1 MENQKAFIATTNYI
15 RKVKLPFGVGVITSF
30 SEEDAMNLT
39 IRRRHLE
46 TRNEWFDIEIPDRK
60 TFLNLDSLLEENP
73 KECLDS
79 LFSTKALSFLFY
91 DEGQK
96 LFKQMPQILE
106 NKTSVEEEKNTL
118 AQEELKK
125 FYNSKADELKKL
137 MSTYSLIQF
146 ITEKAK
152 RNDMAITSSFLSM
165 IGINGVIYS
174 EDNNE
179 RALIFDAKNKILLKG
194 VNSQILE
201 NSKFIEES
209 IKYRRIKQWKL
220 T

>member
-1 MENQKAFIATTNYI
+1 MENQKAYIATTNYI

-201 NSKFIEES
+201 NSKFIEE
-209 IKYRRIKQWKL
+209 
-220 T
+220 

>member
-1 MENQKAFIATTNYI
+1 MENQKAYIATTNYI

-152 RNDMAITSSFLSM
+152 RNDMEITSSFLSM

-209 IKYRRIKQWKL
+209 IK
-220 T
+220 

>member
-1 MENQKAFIATTNYI
+1 MENQKAYIATTNYI

-39 IRRRHLE
+39 IRRKHLE

-96 LFKQMPQILE
+96 LFKQMPQLVE
-106 NKTSVEEEKNTL
+106 SKTSVQEERNIL
-118 AQEELKK
+118 AQKELKN
-125 FYNSKADELKKL
+125 FYDSKTEELKKL
-137 MSTYSLIQF
+137 MSVYSLIQF
-146 ITEKAK
+146 ITERA
-152 RNDMAITSSFLSM
+152 RGNDMAITSSFLSM
-165 IGINGVIYS
+165 VGINGIIYS
-174 EDNNE
+174 EENKE
-179 RALIFDAKNKILLKG
+179 RALIFDAKNKIIVKKM
-194 VNSQILE
+194 NSAVLE
-201 NSKFIEES
+201 NSKFTEE
-209 IKYRRIKQWKL
+209 
-220 T
+220 

>member
-1 MENQKAFIATTNYI
+1 MAQIIESKTY
-15 RKVKLPFGVGVITSF
+15 VK
-30 SEEDAMNLT
+30 E
-39 IRRRHLE
+39 
-46 TRNEWFDIEIPDRK
+46 K
-60 TFLNLDSLLEENP
+60 
-73 KECLDS
+73 
-79 LFSTKALSFLFY
+79 
-91 DEGQK
+91 
-96 LFKQMPQILE
+96 
-106 NKTSVEEEKNTL
+106 KNTL

-125 FYNSKADELKKL
+125 FYDSKAYELKKL

-201 NSKFIEES
+201 NSKFTEE
-209 IKYRRIKQWKL
+209 
-220 T
+220 

>member
-46 TRNEWFDIEIPDRK
+46 TRNEWFDIEIPNRS
-60 TFLNLDSLLEENP
+60 TFLNLDNLLVENP
-73 KECLDS
+73 QECLNS

-106 NKTSVEEEKNTL
+106 SKTSVEEEKNTL

-125 FYNSKADELKKL
+125 FYDSKADELKKL
-137 MSTYSLIQF
+137 LSTYSLIQF
-146 ITEKAK
+146 ITERAK
-152 RNDMAITSSFLSM
+152 KNDMAITSSFLSM

-201 NSKFIEES
+201 NSKFTEE
-209 IKYRRIKQWKL
+209 
-220 T
+220 

>member
-1 MENQKAFIATTNYI
+1 MENQKAYIATTNYI

-106 NKTSVEEEKNTL
+106 NKTSVEEEKNAL

-146 ITEKAK
+146 ITEKAI
-152 RNDMAITSSFLSM
+152 RNDMAITSRFLSM

-209 IKYRRIKQWKL
+209 IK
-220 T
+220 

>member
-1 MENQKAFIATTNYI
+1 MCNMENQKAFIATTNYI

-46 TRNEWFDIEIPDRK
+46 TRNEWFDIEIPNRS

-73 KECLDS
+73 QECLDS

-91 DEGQK
+91 DEGQS
-96 LFKQMPQILE
+96 LFKQIPQLIE
-106 NKTSVEEEKNTL
+106 NKTSVQEEKNIL
-118 AQEELKK
+118 AQKELKN
-125 FYNSKADELKKL
+125 FYALKAEELKKL
-137 MSTYSLIQF
+137 MSVYSLIQF
-146 ITEKAK
+146 ITERAK

-165 IGINGVIYS
+165 IGINGIIYN

-179 RALIFDAKNKILLKG
+179 RALIFDAKNKILLKS

-201 NSKFIEES
+201 NSKYIEE
-209 IKYRRIKQWKL
+209 
-220 T
+220 

>member
-1 MENQKAFIATTNYI
+1 MENQKAYIATTNYI

-209 IKYRRIKQWKL
+209 IK
-220 T
+220 

>member
-46 TRNEWFDIEIPDRK
+46 TRNEWFDIEIPDRS
-60 TFLNLDSLLEENP
+60 TFLNLDNLLEENP
-73 KECLDS
+73 QECLNS

-106 NKTSVEEEKNTL
+106 SKASIEEEKNTL
-118 AQEELKK
+118 AQKELKK
-125 FYNSKADELKKL
+125 FYDSKADELKKL

-146 ITEKAK
+146 ITERAK

-165 IGINGVIYS
+165 IGINGIIYS

-201 NSKFIEES
+201 NSKFTEE
-209 IKYRRIKQWKL
+209 
-220 T
+220 

>member
-1 MENQKAFIATTNYI
+1 MIYCLKLIMKKGYI
-15 RKVKLPFGVGVITSF
+15 FDFDGVICDTENFHYLAWKKVAEEIKTSF

-96 LFKQMPQILE
+96 FFKQMPKLVE
-106 NKTSVEEEKNTL
+106 SKTSVQEERNIL
-118 AQEELKK
+118 AQKELKN
-125 FYNSKADELKKL
+125 FYDSKAEEFKL
-137 MSTYSLIQF
+137 MF
-146 ITEKAK
+146 
-152 RNDMAITSSFLSM
+152 
-165 IGINGVIYS
+165 
-174 EDNNE
+174 
-179 RALIFDAKNKILLKG
+179 
-194 VNSQILE
+194 
-201 NSKFIEES
+201 
-209 IKYRRIKQWKL
+209 
-220 T
+220 

>member
-1 MENQKAFIATTNYI
+1 MENQKAYIATTNYI

-79 LFSTKALSFLFY
+79 LFSTKALSFLSY

-209 IKYRRIKQWKL
+209 IK
-220 T
+220 

>member
-1 MENQKAFIATTNYI
+1 MENQKAFIAATNYI

-39 IRRRHLE
+39 IRRRYLE

-96 LFKQMPQILE
+96 FFKDMIGLIE
-106 NKTSVEEEKNTL
+106 SKTSIQDEKNIL
-118 AQEELKK
+118 AQKELKNFYDSKIEELR
-125 FYNSKADELKKL
+125 KL
-137 MSTYSLIQF
+137 VSTYSLIQF
-146 ITEKAK
+146 ITEKA
-152 RNDMAITSSFLSM
+152 RGNDMAITSSFLSM
-165 IGINGVIYS
+165 VGINGIIYS

-179 RALIFDAKNKILLKG
+179 RALIFDAKNKIMLKK
-194 VNSQILE
+194 I
-201 NSKFIEES
+201 NSKILDDSKFTEE
-209 IKYRRIKQWKL
+209 
-220 T
+220 

>member
-1 MENQKAFIATTNYI
+1 MKNQKAFIATTNYI

-46 TRNEWFDIEIPDRK
+46 TRNEWFDIEIPGRS
-60 TFLNLDSLLEENP
+60 TFLNLDNLIEENP

-79 LFSTKALSFLFY
+79 LYSTKAISFLFY

-96 LFKQMPQILE
+96 LFKQMSELIE
-106 NKTSVEEEKNTL
+106 TKTSVQEEKNIL
-118 AQEELKK
+118 AQKELKN
-125 FYNSKADELKKL
+125 FYDSKAEELKKL

-146 ITEKAK
+146 ITERA
-152 RNDMAITSSFLSM
+152 RGNDMAITSSFLSM
-165 IGINGVIYS
+165 IGINGIIYS

-194 VNSQILE
+194 INSQILE
-201 NSKFIEES
+201 DSKYTEE
-209 IKYRRIKQWKL
+209 
-220 T
+220 

>member
-1 MENQKAFIATTNYI
+1 MKNQNAFIATSNYI
-15 RKVKLPFGVGVITSF
+15 RIVKLPFGVGVITSF

-39 IRRRHLE
+39 VRRRHLE
-46 TRNEWFDIEIPDRK
+46 TRNEWFDIEIPDRS
-60 TFLNLDSLLEENP
+60 TFLNLDNLLEENP
-73 KECLDS
+73 QECLNS

-96 LFKQMPQILE
+96 LFKQMPQIVE
-106 NKTSVEEEKNTL
+106 SKTSVEEEKNTL
-118 AQEELKK
+118 AQKELKK
-125 FYNSKADELKKL
+125 FYDTKAEELKKL

-146 ITEKAK
+146 ITERA
-152 RNDMAITSSFLSM
+152 RGNDMAITSSFLSM

-179 RALIFDAKNKILLKG
+179 RALIFDAKNKILVEG

-201 NSKFIEES
+201 NSKFTEE
-209 IKYRRIKQWKL
+209 
-220 T
+220 